1 MRKQNKLSWALA
13 VFLLCSHSYS
23 FETVYGQSNVNA
35 RNWVMQNV
43 LPQQAGLTISHIV
56 YEYGVIKE
64 TQDAMLVHVQN
75 ENAVNGGYI
84 FRSTDDWT
92 GQPAN
97 TVKKIKPA
105 SQLPIEYWGPG
116 SIEVE
121 GKGEVVDSSVK
132 YNWRYEPCF
141 DPQSDP
147 ECPGYRIPY
156 DLEEILAQPDD
167 PLEEQY
173 VQEQLQRQAEIEE
186 EEEFERK
193 ERLKRE
199 KHLRDIEKLLG
210 GINTQL
216 MTDMAIAAEVAYFS
230 VNLFPT
236 SYYDPLEG
244 GTYEDVVQL
253 IDAELPDN
261 KAGRRV
267 NYTQQKL
274 HEEMIQSQYDN

>member
-1 MRKQNKLSWALA
+1 
-13 VFLLCSHSYS
+13 
-23 FETVYGQSNVNA
+23 
-35 RNWVMQNV
+35 MQNV

-64 TQDAMLVHVQN
+64 EQDAMVVHVQN
-75 ENAVNGGYI
+75 EDAINGGYI

-92 GQPAN
+92 GRPSN

-121 GKGEVVDSSVK
+121 GKGAVVDPSVK

-147 ECPGYRIPY
+147 ECPGYTIPY
-156 DLEEILAQPDD
+156 DLDDLLVEPVD

-173 VQEQLQRQAEIEE
+173 VQEQLQRQAELEE

-193 ERLKRE
+193 ERLK
-199 KHLRDIEKLLG
+199 KNKRDIEKLLG

-216 MTDMAIAAEVAYFS
+216 MSELALVQETAYFS

-244 GTYEDVVQL
+244 GTYEDVLQL